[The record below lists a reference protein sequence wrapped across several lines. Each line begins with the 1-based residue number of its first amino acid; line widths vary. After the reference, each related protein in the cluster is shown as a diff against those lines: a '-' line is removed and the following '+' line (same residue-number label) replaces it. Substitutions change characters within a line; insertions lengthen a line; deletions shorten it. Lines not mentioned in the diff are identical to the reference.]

1 MRTDID
7 SSLDSH
13 ARNAAGGKPG
23 VIAYSRDALL
33 ALRVVLHASL

>member
-1 MRTDID
+1 MRTEID

-13 ARNAAGGKPG
+13 AKNAAGGKPG